1 MTHDALAKAK
11 GEPIDSLD
19 KEPQSSPV
27 YTGLALQNNWDMNWF
42 WGRICPISREN
53 GTIKKETR
61 LLIALSFNWACKKLL
76 FSFWQ
81 ILRLLAA
88 PCSFFVSLTS
98 LIAHPRVLSLSA

>member
-1 MTHDALAKAK
+1 MTHDALATAK

-19 KEPQSSPV
+19 KEPQSSPG

-42 WGRICPISREN
+42 WGRICAISREN
-53 GTIKKETR
+53 GIKKETR
-61 LLIALSFNWACKKLL
+61 LLIALSFNWACRKLL

-81 ILRLLAA
+81 IFRLLAA
-88 PCSFFVSLTS
+88 PGSFFVSLTF